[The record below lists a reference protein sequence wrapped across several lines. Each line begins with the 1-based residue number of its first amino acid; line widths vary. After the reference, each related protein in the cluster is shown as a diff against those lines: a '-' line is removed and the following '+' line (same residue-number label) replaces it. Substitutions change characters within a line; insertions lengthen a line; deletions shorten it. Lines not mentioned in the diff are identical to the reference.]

1 MVRAVKLPLDAE
13 GMMTNRMLGIL
24 GLLALVTA
32 CEQTLAPPPP
42 AKTAAMG
49 AALNPDD
56 GTVRTN
62 DVIDLSGVV
71 VSPCTGESVQFDGR
85 AHIVTATTP
94 TDGGFTLNYH
104 FNTQSVS
111 GVGLTTGM
119 KYQISDVLSLD
130 ESAMFVPLGATA
142 DVTVHYRI
150 ISAGS
155 LDNFLADIVYS
166 FTFPDLST
174 TYKVQNLRCN
184 G

>member
-1 MVRAVKLPLDAE
+1 MKNRTLPIVCL
-13 GMMTNRMLGIL
+13 LIL
-24 GLLALVTA
+24 ATA
-32 CEQTLAPPPP
+32 CEQTLAPLPP

-49 AALNPDD
+49 AALDADNT
-56 GTVRTN
+56 TVQTN
-62 DVIDLSGVV
+62 EIIGLSGVV
-71 VSPCTGESVQFDGR
+71 PSPCTGESVQFDGR
-85 AHIVTATTP
+85 AHIVTATTA

-111 GVGLTTGM
+111 GVGLTTGT
-119 KYQISDVLSLD
+119 KYQISDVLSED
-130 ESAMFVPLGATA
+130 ASAVFVPFGATA

-150 ISAGS
+150 VSDGG
-155 LDNFLADIVYS
+155 LDNFLADIVYT